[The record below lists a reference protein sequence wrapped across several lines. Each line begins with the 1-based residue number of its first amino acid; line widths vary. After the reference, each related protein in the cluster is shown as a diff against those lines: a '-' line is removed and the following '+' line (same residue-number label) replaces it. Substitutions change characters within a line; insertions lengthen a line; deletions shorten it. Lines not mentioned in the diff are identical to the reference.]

1 MESLPSTQA
10 VSSPEL
16 NAPAPQEL
24 KPLRY
29 DQDKMQTMF
38 SGSDK
43 IASVLDK
50 DVASRMEEALRD
62 STDAD
67 SERKYVANLHFLAD
81 RSNLTPAQV
90 ADNYDYYKK
99 SFAEKAWGKDTPD
112 DNSFYSQVGGL
123 LTKEKEERGMMNE
136 MQADIYQHAYS
147 GMSIYDYKNVAGV
160 KYPMMPGYNKDHLD
174 VYHQV
179 TEQIYQKAQED
190 QERLK
195 DPIAIVSE
203 LFKQGQKASPST
215 QQGFGKPDNREAAP
229 AAYDIGQLRD
239 SAKTALADLSDEDRQ
254 KVYMLAMRGIRPD
267 QSKSGSDKGALGAE
281 RTIFDIVGN
290 VSGFLHENFTYA
302 GSDAERQQKEA
313 DWASTQ
319 QKTGRKIDREL
330 NDMFAGKVDPFKSTT
345 HIGQFAINTASEI
358 PRYAAMFSGP
368 GLAVLFGAEQNR
380 LQGMYEDRGVDSDK
394 ANKMAAGGA
403 AVTTALQFVTG
414 KLIAGR
420 IPGMDKW
427 MAGLESKAARIAAY
441 GTVEATTLTGSSVA
455 MAETPDMIQ
464 MLTSSFDKTMP
475 KVAKDAIWEN
485 LKGMAT
491 PEGAMQLAVMS
502 MIGTGM
508 AHFKSEPFGE
518 AFVSDANRLKAMG
531 HTPETIAKVQAAKT
545 LPEKIKVIE
554 ANQDNRTFGAE
565 QKAAVHEMQ
574 GTKDAEQA
582 KADSIR
588 YAEIQKELHALTEE
602 AKATGNP
609 IDDEK
614 RYNLSVENE
623 AIKNRNGGMPPG
635 EVAAQ
640 EGATVT
646 RNEDGTYTVAKPS
659 GEVVAQTNTPEMAA
673 KAQSDSMF
681 GYETGLKNATAEMER
696 AGYGMPDATETE
708 QRSMPAAWAKAGET
722 LARDPEAGAKLAKQL
737 KDNPNLGLSDEQSA
751 LLLRHKVAIENLL
764 ADAADVAI
772 DPNAT
777 QEMKKEA
784 AQQERELSQ
793 QLLDFMDA
801 VHRRGSEWGREGRW
815 RQAMAKEDYS
825 LITQERLLRTAKG
838 GAELTPEEKTQLVA
852 RIEELK
858 AKNAELDAH
867 IAKLSE
873 VKTPEQAIDS
883 AVRDL
888 ARPPKTNRA
897 MRVAESVRSR
907 LHEKANE
914 SRQYLSGKLFSPGPI
929 ELYHMSVI
937 GADKIFSTG
946 LDLAK
951 WTGEMAK
958 EFGDKFDKNIKPH
971 LDAIWKA
978 SRKEYQNTIRSNFI
992 DRLTSDPEK
1001 NGKSRLNSVASGL
1014 ARSFIE
1020 EGMKGR
1026 DAIVDAVHAELKKA
1040 NPEITRREAQ
1050 DAISGYGEFKPLTHD
1065 EISDQLRDIKGQ
1077 LQQVSKLEDLEAG
1090 DRLSKTGVE
1099 RRTPSEEEAKLAAQV
1114 KGVQKMNENKPRTY
1128 QAEPNTP
1135 KTAEEVRI
1143 ESLDRQIEAIE
1154 KQLKDD
1160 APFTKGKKQ
1169 QPTSPEIKARE
1180 EQLAKLKEER
1190 QNARDRLQPKAEPKT
1205 PLEIVKDRLTKQI
1218 ETLSNEI
1225 ATRKRILKDKKS
1237 IELDE
1242 EAKRLEAQRDELKA
1256 QHEEIFG
1263 KKELTDEQRLNIWK
1277 ARANARVLELQDRI
1291 STGDYEAA
1299 PKRAPV
1305 ALDEEGHRINSDI
1318 QRLKQGLAI
1327 DRQKAIDA
1335 SKSGAKKL
1343 MDKGSR
1349 YTRAAVLSGYHTLGK
1364 LFGFSIARIA
1374 EMPAKEALG
1383 AIIRRTPGF
1392 RAVSEK
1398 ANMESGAEFTGLG
1411 KFYSKL
1417 VTQGMREGW
1426 KQLTTGKSDLK
1437 AELGN
1442 PMYNNKQMH
1451 WEDYVTGNLHAAEKA
1466 PLITAD
1472 FNLRLE
1478 KLLAHDIA
1486 NGVDVTDPMVQAAHR
1501 KEAFE
1506 YAQRSALQE
1515 SNALSKKING
1525 DLARLEKENPNAPQW
1540 DIYRY
1545 ALSNLIKSFVTKG
1558 IVKTPLNHI
1567 RQTLEAGPLGL
1578 GMGLVENVRANI
1590 RGVDKLTNAEA
1601 NTIARLLKVGSV
1613 GTAMFIWGA
1622 IDATKD
1628 EKDRIFG
1635 GLYDPSEKRSYKD
1648 AKFGRIRIGD
1658 HQLVLPSPI
1667 LISAQLGSTFMR
1679 VSSSHL
1685 SKKDKTD
1692 KGVVAG
1698 TIAAVLAL
1706 SESAPIV
1713 NPISRMSKSVQYG
1726 QTDRIIW
1733 DQVAALVPQ
1742 LVQNIAID
1750 LDSKK
1755 RAPKTFGQSIEMTIP
1770 KLREN
1775 VPLTKAQI
1783 KADRDPNT
1791 SYRK

>member
-1 MESLPSTQA
+1 MDAQSTA
-10 VSSPEL
+10 ISAPEV

-38 SGSDK
+38 SSPDK
-43 IASVLDK
+43 IASTLDK
-50 DVASRMEEALRD
+50 DVASRMEDTLKD
-62 STDAD
+62 SVDAD

-81 RSNLTPAQV
+81 RSNLTPAQI
-90 ADNYDYYKK
+90 ADNYDYYRK
-99 SFAEKAWGKDTPD
+99 SFYEKAGWKGEND
-112 DNSFYSQVGGL
+112 DSSFYSLAGGL
-123 LTKEKEERGMMNE
+123 LTKEKEERGMMND

-147 GMSIYDYKNVAGV
+147 GMPLEEYSKIAGV
-160 KYPMMPGYNKDHLD
+160 KLPMTPGYNKDHLD
-174 VYHQV
+174 VYHNLAKK
-179 TEQIYQKAQED
+179 IYETAQQD
-190 QERLK
+190 QARLSE
-195 DPIAIVSE
+195 PIAAVSE
-203 LFKQGQKASPST
+203 LFKQGQGAAPAT
-215 QQGFGKPDNREAAP
+215 QQGYGKTKTRDLAP
-229 AAYDIGQLRD
+229 AAYDVITLREN
-239 SAKTALADLSDEDRQ
+239 AKAALSSLSDEDRQ
-254 KVYMLAMRGIRPD
+254 RVYMLAMRGIKPD

-330 NDMFAGKVDPFKSTT
+330 NNMFAGKVDPFKSTT
-345 HIGQFAINTASEI
+345 HIGQFAIDTASEI
-358 PRYAAMFSGP
+358 PRYAAMFTGP
-368 GLAVLFGAEQNR
+368 GLAVLFGAEQNK
-380 LQGMYEDRGVDSDK
+380 LQGMYEDRGIDSDK

-414 KLIAGR
+414 KLIAGK

-455 MAETPDMIQ
+455 MAETPDMVQ
-464 MLTSSFDKTMP
+464 MLVGSFDKTMP

-485 LKGMAT
+485 LKGVAT

-531 HTPETIAKVQAAKT
+531 HTPETIAEVQAAPT
-545 LPEKIKVIE
+545 LTDKIEILEK
-554 ANQDNRTFGAE
+554 NHDNRVFGEAQKQAAAGLSAENAAPVKEETASIARNADGTFTVS
-565 QKAAVHEMQ
+565 KP
-574 GTKDAEQA
+574 T
-582 KADSIR
+582 
-588 YAEIQKELHALTEE
+588 
-602 AKATGNP
+602 
-609 IDDEK
+609 
-614 RYNLSVENE
+614 
-623 AIKNRNGGMPPG
+623 G
-635 EVAAQ
+635 EVIA
-640 EGATVT
+640 E
-646 RNEDGTYTVAKPS
+646 
-659 GEVVAQTNTPEMAA
+659 TNTPEMAA
-673 KAQSDSMF
+673 KVQADSMF

-708 QRSMPAAWAKAGET
+708 QRAMPAAWAKAGET
-722 LARDPEAGAKLAKQL
+722 LSRDPESGAKLAKQL
-737 KDNPNLGLSDEQSA
+737 KENPNLGLSDEQSA
-751 LLLRHKVAIENLL
+751 LLLRHKVAIENAL
-764 ADAADVAI
+764 ADASDVAI

-777 QEMKKEA
+777 PDMKKEA
-784 AQQERELSQ
+784 AQKERELSQ

-815 RQAMAKEDYS
+815 RQAMAKEDYT

-914 SRQYLSGKLFSPGPI
+914 SRQYLSGKLFSPGPV

-978 SRKEYQNTIRSNFI
+978 SRKEYQNTVRANFI

-1020 EGMKGR
+1020 EGVKGR

-1040 NPEITRREAQ
+1040 QPEITRREAQ

-1065 EISDQLRDIKGQ
+1065 EISDKLRDIKGQ

-1128 QAEPNTP
+1128 QPEPKP
-1135 KTAEEVRI
+1135 
-1143 ESLDRQIEAIE
+1143 
-1154 KQLKDD
+1154 
-1160 APFTKGKKQ
+1160 
-1169 QPTSPEIKARE
+1169 
-1180 EQLAKLKEER
+1180 
-1190 QNARDRLQPKAEPKT
+1190 EPKT

-1218 ETLSNEI
+1218 ENLSNEI
-1225 ATRKRILKDKKS
+1225 ATRKRILKEKKS

-1277 ARANARVLELQDRI
+1277 ARANARMLELQDRI
-1291 STGDYEAA
+1291 ETGDYEAA

-1318 QRLKQGLAI
+1318 QRLKQDLAI

-1635 GLYDPSEKRSYKD
+1635 GLYDPSEKRSDKD

-1658 HQLVLPSPI
+1658 YQLVLPSPI

-1713 NPISRMSKSVQYG
+1713 NPISRMAKSVQYG

-1733 DQVAALVPQ
+1733 DHVAALVPQ

-1750 LDSKK
+1750 LDGKK
-1755 RAPKTFGQSIEMTIP
+1755 RAPKTFGQSLEMTIP

-1783 KADRDPNT
+1783 KADRNPNT

>member
-1 MESLPSTQA
+1 MDAPTTA
-10 VSSPEL
+10 ISSPEV
-16 NAPAPQEL
+16 NAPAPKEL

-112 DNSFYSQVGGL
+112 DGAFYSQVGGL

-147 GMSIYDYKNVAGV
+147 GMPIEEYSKVAGV
-160 KYPMMPGYNKDHLD
+160 KLPMTPGYNKDHLD
-174 VYHQV
+174 VYHEV
-179 TEQIYQKAQED
+179 AKKIYETAQQD
-190 QERLK
+190 QARLSE
-195 DPIAIVSE
+195 PISVVSE
-203 LFKQGQKASPST
+203 LFKQGQGSSPGV
-215 QQGFGKPDNREAAP
+215 QQGFGKPSTREVAP
-229 AAYDIGQLRD
+229 AAYDVNQLRD
-239 SAKTALADLSDEDRQ
+239 HAKSLLSDLSEEDRQ
-254 KVYMLAMRGIRPD
+254 KVYMMAMRGLKAD
-267 QSKSGSDKGALGAE
+267 TSKSGSDKGALRLE
-281 RTIFDIVGN
+281 RGVFELAGS
-290 VSGFLHENFTYA
+290 VSGLLHENFTYA
-302 GSDAERQQKEA
+302 RSDAERQQKEA

-319 QKTGRKIDREL
+319 QKTGRKVDREL
-330 NDMFAGKVDPFKSTT
+330 NGLFSGKVDPMSSTSAV
-345 HIGQFAINTASEI
+345 GRFALNTAQEI
-358 PRYAAMFSGP
+358 PKISAMFSGP

-380 LQGMYEDRGVDSDK
+380 LQGMYEDRGISTEK
-394 ANKMAAGGA
+394 ASNMAAGGA
-403 AVTTALQFVTG
+403 AVSTALQFVNG
-414 KLIAGR
+414 KLLAGR

-475 KVAKDAIWEN
+475 KVAKDAIWQN
-485 LKGMAT
+485 LKGVAT

-531 HTPETIAKVQAAKT
+531 HTPETIAEVQAAKT
-545 LPEKIKVIE
+545 LPEKLKVIE

-565 QKAAVHEMQ
+565 QKAAVEKL
-574 GTKDAEQA
+574 TY
-582 KADSIR
+582 R
-588 YAEIQKELHALTEE
+588 YTVFGEE
-602 AKATGNP
+602 AGFSKKHIQ
-609 IDDEK
+609 IDEPNKGDE
-614 RYNLSVENE
+614 RGTTVDPFQVS
-623 AIKNRNGGMPPG
+623 R
-635 EVAAQ
+635 
-640 EGATVT
+640 EGAPSGEDLPHGQYDVT
-646 RNEDGTYTVAKPS
+646 RNEDGTWTTTNRAT

-673 KAQSDSMF
+673 KVQADSMF

-708 QRSMPAAWAKAGET
+708 KRAMPAAWAKAGET
-722 LARDPEAGAKLAKQL
+722 LSRDPEAGAKLAKQL
-737 KDNPNLGLSDEQSA
+737 KENPNLGLSDEQSA
-751 LLLRHKVAIENLL
+751 LLLRHKVAIENSL

-772 DPNAT
+772 DPTAT
-777 QEMKKEA
+777 PEMKKEA
-784 AQQERELSQ
+784 AQKERELSQ

-815 RQAMAKEDYS
+815 RQAMAKEDYT

-883 AVRDL
+883 ALSSRTPRKSAPPSGKVRAYLSEQADT
-888 ARPPKTNRA
+888 A
-897 MRVAESVRSR
+897 RSR
-907 LHEKANE
+907 ISARLEKIISKSVVEGDNT
-914 SRQYLSGKLFSPGPI
+914 SGLLSTENLSD
-929 ELYHMSVI
+929 MAVV
-937 GADKIFSTG
+937 GADY
-946 LDLAK
+946 LAK
-951 WTGEMAK
+951 GADFAVEMVK
-958 EFGDKFDKNIKPH
+958 EFGEKIKPH

-1190 QNARDRLQPKAEPKT
+1190 QNARDRLQPKAEHEPKPEPKT

-1218 ETLSNEI
+1218 ENLSNEI
-1225 ATRKRILKDKKS
+1225 ATRKRILKEKKS

-1277 ARANARVLELQDRI
+1277 ARANARILELQDRI
-1291 STGDYEAA
+1291 ATGDYETA

-1305 ALDEEGHRINSDI
+1305 ALDEEGHKINSDI
-1318 QRLKQGLAI
+1318 QRLKQDLAI
-1327 DRQKAIDA
+1327 DRQKAIDDK
-1335 SKSGAKKL
+1335 KSQAQKL

-1525 DLARLEKENPNAPQW
+1525 DLARLEKDNPNAPQW

-1545 ALSNLIKSFVTKG
+1545 ALSNFIKSFVTKG

-1567 RQTLEAGPLGL
+1567 RQTLEASPLGL

-1628 EKDRIFG
+1628 ENDRIFG
-1635 GLYDPSEKRSYKD
+1635 GLYDPSEKRSEKD
-1648 AKFGRIRIGD
+1648 VKFGRIRIGD